1 MKAPKRMMTQKPG
14 KNHNIHALIID
25 MDGVLW
31 RGEQSIGDLPAIFDE
46 IERKGYKFIL
56 ASNNATGTVDQY
68 VKKLRTFGVKI
79 QISQVINSGQ
89 ATAHFLSQQFP
100 QGGPVFMIG
109 EKGLERALAECNFY
123 HAPEDPLAVVV
134 ALDRKLT
141 YDMLRQATV
150 LIRAGTPFIGTNPDR
165 TLPSPN
171 GLLPGTGAIL
181 AALEAATDV
190 KPTIIGK
197 PQPEMYRVALER
209 LGTTIEETLVVG
221 DRVETDIAG
230 GQALGCPT
238 ALVLS
243 GATDDVRARNWD
255 PSPDFILPDL
265 SSLLGEL

>member
-1 MKAPKRMMTQKPG
+1 MKVPKRMMTHKPR
-14 KNHNIHALIID
+14 KSHDILALIID

-46 IERKGYKFIL
+46 IKRKGYKFIL

-68 VKKLRTFGVKI
+68 VKKLSTFGVEI

-89 ATAHFLSQQFP
+89 ATAHFLSQRFP
-100 QGGPVFMIG
+100 QGGPVYMIG
-109 EKGLERALAECNFY
+109 EEGLKRALADCNFY
-123 HAPEDPLAVVV
+123 HAVEDPLAVVV
-134 ALDRKLT
+134 ALDRQLT
-141 YDMLRQATV
+141 YDMLQHATV
-150 LIRAGTPFIGTNPDR
+150 LIRSGTPFIGTNPDR

-209 LGTTIEETLVVG
+209 LGTSMEETLVVG

-243 GATDDVRARNWD
+243 GATDDDRARKWE

-265 SSLLGEL
+265 SSLLSEL